1 MTLEELQD
9 TVKES
14 REIAQVFMSIADIIE
29 QTILPSDWR
38 NTDPTDDTPRRGGG
52 MREMLSVRQWQ
63 DLFRSGA
70 FQDRSRETQIRAGWY
85 DWFCADSAL
94 AGRLQRIGRVV
105 MGITEPAIL
114 DNYYVWFKNNCPLDG
129 PLYDDVRFEPL
140 EGDRCGRYFVVSQDC
155 PYEKQKW
162 TLYTERGG
170 FQEPEFGCQSV
181 REMAKYLNSQGKY
194 LAQAMQLSTVV
205 KKPKKEEPTR

>member
-1 MTLEELQD
+1 
-9 TVKES
+9 
-14 REIAQVFMSIADIIE
+14 MS
-29 QTILPSDWR
+29 
-38 NTDPTDDTPRRGGG
+38 
-52 MREMLSVRQWQ
+52 EMLSVRQWQ

-85 DWFCADSAL
+85 DWFCSDTAL

-140 EGDRCGRYFVVSQDC
+140 EGDRRGRYFVVSQDC

-181 REMAKYLNSQGKY
+181 REMQRYLNEHGKE
-194 LAQAMQLSTVV
+194 LARATEPPAVTKTQ
-205 KKPKKEEPTR
+205 KKEVPTR

>member
-1 MTLEELQD
+1 MSD
-9 TVKES
+9 T
-14 REIAQVFMSIADIIE
+14 
-29 QTILPSDWR
+29 
-38 NTDPTDDTPRRGGG
+38 
-52 MREMLSVRQWQ
+52 LSVRQWQ
-63 DLFRSGA
+63 KLFRSGA
-70 FQDRSRETQIRAGWY
+70 FRDRSREAQIRAGWY
-85 DWFCADSAL
+85 DWFCGDVAL
-94 AGRLQRIGRVV
+94 AGRLKQIGKVV
-105 MGITEPAIL
+105 MRITEPAIL

-162 TLYTERGG
+162 TLYTEWSG
-170 FQEPEFGCQSV
+170 FETPEFSCDKV

-194 LAQAMQLSTVV
+194 LAQAMQLSAVV

>member
-1 MTLEELQD
+1 
-9 TVKES
+9 
-14 REIAQVFMSIADIIE
+14 MS
-29 QTILPSDWR
+29 
-38 NTDPTDDTPRRGGG
+38 
-52 MREMLSVRQWQ
+52 EMLSVRQWQ

-114 DNYYVWFKNNCPLDG
+114 DNYYVWFKNNCPLNG

-162 TLYTERGG
+162 TLYTERSG
-170 FQEPEFGCQSV
+170 FETPEFSCDKV
-181 REMAKYLNSQGKY
+181 REMEKYLNSQGKN
-194 LAQAMQLSTVV
+194 LAQAMQLSAVV

>member
-1 MTLEELQD
+1 
-9 TVKES
+9 
-14 REIAQVFMSIADIIE
+14 MS
-29 QTILPSDWR
+29 
-38 NTDPTDDTPRRGGG
+38 
-52 MREMLSVRQWQ
+52 EMLSVRQWQ

-85 DWFCADSAL
+85 DWFCSDTAL

-162 TLYTERGG
+162 TLYTERSG
-170 FQEPEFGCQSV
+170 FETPEFSCDRV
-181 REMAKYLNSQGKY
+181 REMEKYLNSMERSWRGQQSRRLLRKCQKRRRRRDEREEKSFT
-194 LAQAMQLSTVV
+194 AQPPS
-205 KKPKKEEPTR
+205 

>member
-1 MTLEELQD
+1 MG
-9 TVKES
+9 V
-14 REIAQVFMSIADIIE
+14 R
-29 QTILPSDWR
+29 
-38 NTDPTDDTPRRGGG
+38 DP
-52 MREMLSVRQWQ
+52 
-63 DLFRSGA
+63 F
-70 FQDRSRETQIRAGWY
+70 
-85 DWFCADSAL
+85 
-94 AGRLQRIGRVV
+94 
-105 MGITEPAIL
+105 IL

-181 REMAKYLNSQGKY
+181 REMQRYLNEHGKK
-194 LAQAMQLSTVV
+194 LVRATEPPTVT
-205 KKPKKEEPTR
+205 KMPKKEEPTR

>member
-1 MTLEELQD
+1 
-9 TVKES
+9 
-14 REIAQVFMSIADIIE
+14 
-29 QTILPSDWR
+29 
-38 NTDPTDDTPRRGGG
+38 

-94 AGRLQRIGRVV
+94 AGRLQRISSVV

-155 PYEKQKW
+155 PYTEKG
-162 TLYTERGG
+162 R
-170 FQEPEFGCQSV
+170 EPQ
-181 REMAKYLNSQGKY
+181 
-194 LAQAMQLSTVV
+194 
-205 KKPKKEEPTR
+205 

>member
-1 MTLEELQD
+1 
-9 TVKES
+9 
-14 REIAQVFMSIADIIE
+14 MS
-29 QTILPSDWR
+29 
-38 NTDPTDDTPRRGGG
+38 
-52 MREMLSVRQWQ
+52 EMLSVRQWQ
-63 DLFRSGA
+63 DLFRNGA

-140 EGDRCGRYFVVSQDC
+140 EGDRCGRYFTRSY
-155 PYEKQKW
+155 P
-162 TLYTERGG
+162 G
-170 FQEPEFGCQSV
+170 FRSVSV
-181 REMAKYLNSQGKY
+181 RC
-194 LAQAMQLSTVV
+194 AMPGPKSTTPAVSMFMWT
-205 KKPKKEEPTR
+205 PPTTTARV

>member
-1 MTLEELQD
+1 MGASVAKGKGQQETAKEHED
-9 TVKES
+9 KSKIKNGEREES
-14 REIAQVFMSIADIIE
+14 RC
-29 QTILPSDWR
+29 DWH
-38 NTDPTDDTPRRGGG
+38 
-52 MREMLSVRQWQ
+52 SVM
-63 DLFRSGA
+63 
-70 FQDRSRETQIRAGWY
+70 
-85 DWFCADSAL
+85 
-94 AGRLQRIGRVV
+94 QRIGRVV

-162 TLYTERGG
+162 TLYTERSG
-170 FQEPEFGCQSV
+170 FETPEFSCDKV
-181 REMAKYLNSQGKY
+181 REMAKYLDSQGKY
-194 LAQAMQLSTVV
+194 LAQAMQLSAVV

>member
-1 MTLEELQD
+1 
-9 TVKES
+9 
-14 REIAQVFMSIADIIE
+14 
-29 QTILPSDWR
+29 
-38 NTDPTDDTPRRGGG
+38 
-52 MREMLSVRQWQ
+52 
-63 DLFRSGA
+63 
-70 FQDRSRETQIRAGWY
+70 
-85 DWFCADSAL
+85 
-94 AGRLQRIGRVV
+94 

-162 TLYTERGG
+162 TLYTERSG
-170 FQEPEFGCQSV
+170 FETPEFNCDKV
-181 REMAKYLNSQGKY
+181 REMEKYLNSQGKY
-194 LAQAMQLSTVV
+194 LAQAMQLSAVV

>member
-1 MTLEELQD
+1 
-9 TVKES
+9 
-14 REIAQVFMSIADIIE
+14 
-29 QTILPSDWR
+29 
-38 NTDPTDDTPRRGGG
+38 
-52 MREMLSVRQWQ
+52 
-63 DLFRSGA
+63 
-70 FQDRSRETQIRAGWY
+70 
-85 DWFCADSAL
+85 
-94 AGRLQRIGRVV
+94 
-105 MGITEPAIL
+105 MGTGEPAIL

-181 REMAKYLNSQGKY
+181 REMQGYLNEHGKE
-194 LAQAMQLSTVV
+194 LARETEPPTVT
-205 KKPKKEEPTR
+205 KMPKKEAPTR

>member
-1 MTLEELQD
+1 
-9 TVKES
+9 
-14 REIAQVFMSIADIIE
+14 MS
-29 QTILPSDWR
+29 
-38 NTDPTDDTPRRGGG
+38 
-52 MREMLSVRQWQ
+52 EMLSVRQWQ

-162 TLYTERGG
+162 TLYTERSG
-170 FQEPEFGCQSV
+170 FEAPEFSCDKV
-181 REMAKYLNSQGKY
+181 REMEKYLNSQGKN
-194 LAQAMQLSTVV
+194 LAQAMQLSAVV

>member
-1 MTLEELQD
+1 
-9 TVKES
+9 
-14 REIAQVFMSIADIIE
+14 
-29 QTILPSDWR
+29 
-38 NTDPTDDTPRRGGG
+38 

-94 AGRLQRIGRVV
+94 AGRLQRISSVV

-129 PLYDDVRFEPL
+129 PLYRRRMRRIVWQNTEPMNCTPASKRVFCRSFWGSL
-140 EGDRCGRYFVVSQDC
+140 RIFWC
-155 PYEKQKW
+155 
-162 TLYTERGG
+162 
-170 FQEPEFGCQSV
+170 
-181 REMAKYLNSQGKY
+181 
-194 LAQAMQLSTVV
+194 
-205 KKPKKEEPTR
+205 

>member
-1 MTLEELQD
+1 
-9 TVKES
+9 
-14 REIAQVFMSIADIIE
+14 
-29 QTILPSDWR
+29 
-38 NTDPTDDTPRRGGG
+38 

-94 AGRLQRIGRVV
+94 AGRLQRISSVV

-155 PYEKQKW
+155 PYEKRKW

-181 REMAKYLNSQGKY
+181 REMQGYLNEHGKE
-194 LAQAMQLSTVV
+194 LARETEPPTVT
-205 KKPKKEEPTR
+205 KMPKKEARRDEPEEKSFAAQPPS

>member
-1 MTLEELQD
+1 
-9 TVKES
+9 
-14 REIAQVFMSIADIIE
+14 MS
-29 QTILPSDWR
+29 
-38 NTDPTDDTPRRGGG
+38 
-52 MREMLSVRQWQ
+52 EMLSVRQWQ

-85 DWFCADSAL
+85 DWFCSDTAL

-162 TLYTERGG
+162 TLYTERSG
-170 FQEPEFGCQSV
+170 FETPEFSCDKGILPGHQHITAFHPSDKIFCRLHNSFSFEIV
-181 REMAKYLNSQGKY
+181 FLLFFLNG
-194 LAQAMQLSTVV
+194 LLIAVV
-205 KKPKKEEPTR
+205 NSNRRHRTTETDLPCVLFVIVDLLDEAAG